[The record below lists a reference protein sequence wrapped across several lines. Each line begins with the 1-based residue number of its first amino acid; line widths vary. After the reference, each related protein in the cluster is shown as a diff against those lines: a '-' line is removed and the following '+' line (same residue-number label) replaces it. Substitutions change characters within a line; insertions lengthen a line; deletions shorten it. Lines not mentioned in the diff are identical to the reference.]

1 MECRKL
7 KKIVLCMVLLVLLA
21 LPARAAE
28 TTLRINAPDTLPAVG
43 ETFTV
48 TVEIIGNPGLCAAQ
62 YTLAF
67 DSQLVSCESA
77 QVGEV
82 LSGTLSA
89 TNPNASGGAI
99 VAAATT
105 TPATGDGSI
114 GVFTF
119 RVLKSGGASF
129 TLKDGVF
136 SDANGGEI
144 TTNVPAVSAGQTGQ
158 TQKPGQS
165 QPDASQPEQT
175 QPDAAEAPA
184 QRFTDVPATHWAYSV
199 VEQAAELGYITGM
212 GDGTFAPDR
221 ELTRAEFVTMLW
233 RMAGKP
239 QATTAASF
247 TDVPADAWY
256 RDAVSWAAEQG
267 YVKGTGDTTFAPN
280 GKLTRQEA
288 VTVLFRYSG
297 GQSGMEL
304 MLTQVYDSQYTDSGS
319 IASWAKSAVYWA
331 IYNGV
336 INGTSDTTVSPN
348 GTATRAQIAAIL
360 VRYSG

>member
-7 KKIVLCMVLLVLLA
+7 RKIALCMVLLALFV

-28 TTLRINAPDTLPAVG
+28 TSLRIDVPDTLPAVG

-67 DSQLVSCESA
+67 DSQLVSCESV

-105 TPATGDGSI
+105 TPVTGDGVI

-119 RVLKSGGASF
+119 RVLKSGSVSF

-136 SDANGGEI
+136 SDASGAEI
-144 TTNVPAVSAGQTGQ
+144 ATNVPAASVGQTGQ
-158 TQKPGQS
+158 TQEPDRSQPGVPQPEQS
-165 QPDASQPEQT
+165 QPDAADVS
-175 QPDAAEAPA
+175 A
-184 QRFTDVPATHWAYSV
+184 RHFTDVPATHWAYSV
-199 VEQAAELGYITGM
+199 IERAAELGYITGT
-212 GDGTFAPDR
+212 GDGAFAPDR
-221 ELTRAEFVTMLW
+221 ELTRAEFATMLW

-239 QATTAASF
+239 QATTAAAF
-247 TDVPADAWY
+247 VDVDADIWY
-256 RDAVSWAAEQG
+256 SDAVNWAAEQG
-267 YVKGTGDTTFAPN
+267 YVKGTGAATFAPD
-280 GKLTRQEA
+280 GKLTRQET
-288 VTVLFRYSG
+288 VTILFRYNG

-304 MLTQVYDSQYTDSGS
+304 MLTPVYDSQFTDSDS
-319 IASWAKSAVYWA
+319 IAAWAKSAVYWA
-331 IYNGV
+331 VYNGV
-336 INGTSDTTVSPN
+336 INGTGDNTVSPQ

-360 VRYSG
+360 VRYSA